1 MNLDELQ
8 SVRDSE
14 RRTDSLQQLR
24 ESFYADAGEFIQE
37 LREKR
42 ERAAERAD
50 DPFDAP
56 EVDRLTSEIKAAEE
70 TVEAIYEKR
79 LGKLVKAA
87 SLAAADMPAG
97 TEGMTAEEQ
106 QLFDTLVEEIRANR
120 QHVLDVLAG
129 EQSAPDGPT
138 GGEGPRGAAGVRGSG
153 SAGAADAGVESPGAP
168 TDRDDQSDGTV
179 DAADAMGKPGS
190 GSPSA
195 PGSGPDD
202 SGAPSAPAGQGSDRA
217 TERNNGEAASG
228 RDRGASRPA
237 GDESES
243 STADVDR
250 ERVRIT
256 ADVGAILGVD
266 EREYD
271 LSEND
276 VVQLP
281 RANAE
286 PLLERDAAE
295 RL

>member
-24 ESFYADAGEFIQE
+24 ESFYADAGEFIKE

-42 ERAAERAD
+42 DRAAERAE

-97 TEGMTAEEQ
+97 TEGLTTEEQ
-106 QLFDTLVEEIRANR
+106 RLFDTLVEDIKTNR
-120 QHVLDVLAG
+120 RQVLDVLAG
-129 EQSAPDGPT
+129 DGPDPDGSA
-138 GGEGPRGAAGVRGSG
+138 EGA
-153 SAGAADAGVESPGAP
+153 SAGAADAGPVPTGGRDAGVGAAGSRTP
-168 TDRDDQSDGTV
+168 VDDEGAEGAV
-179 DAADAMGKPGS
+179 DAADVMGEPTLD
-190 GSPSA
+190 SPSA
-195 PGSGPDD
+195 PGTAPED
-202 SGAPSAPAGQGSDRA
+202 SGRASATEEQNSERVAGRTHGEPETEPAPA
-217 TERNNGEAASG
+217 EI
-228 RDRGASRPA
+228 
-237 GDESES
+237 
-243 STADVDR
+243 DR

-256 ADVGAILGVD
+256 RDVGAIFGVD

-271 LSEND
+271 LAEDD

-281 RANAE
+281 AENAG
-286 PLLERDAAE
+286 PLLDSDAAE

>member
-37 LREKR
+37 LREER

-56 EVDRLTSEIKAAEE
+56 EVDRLTSEINAAEE

-106 QLFDTLVEEIRANR
+106 RLFDTLVEEIRANR

-129 EQSAPDGPT
+129 EQSARDGPA
-138 GGEGPRGAAGVRGSG
+138 GGEDPRGAADAGAG
-153 SAGAADAGVESPGAP
+153 SAGAADAGVESPGVP
-168 TDRDDQSDGTV
+168 TDGDDQTAGTV

-190 GSPSA
+190 GAPSA
-195 PGSGPDD
+195 PGSGPAD
-202 SGAPSAPAGQGSDRA
+202 SGAPSAPAGQDSDRA
-217 TERNNGEAASG
+217 TERNHGAAASG

-237 GDESES
+237 GDGNEST
-243 STADVDR
+243 TAGVDR